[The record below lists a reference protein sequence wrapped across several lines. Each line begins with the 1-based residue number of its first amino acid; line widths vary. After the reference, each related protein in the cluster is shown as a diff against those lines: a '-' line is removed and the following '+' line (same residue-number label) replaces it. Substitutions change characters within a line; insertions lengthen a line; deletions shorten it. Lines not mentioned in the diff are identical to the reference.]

1 MVNYAKCFGHFCIV
15 FAISFLFVVRFYS
28 VFGNAEWK
36 KKRRVSPKKK
46 KKKEEEE
53 EKRNDKKFSLFPCLV
68 SMEENKM
75 VETVSLGP

>member
-1 MVNYAKCFGHFCIV
+1 MKEEEK
-15 FAISFLFVVRFYS
+15 SFS
-28 VFGNAEWK
+28 
-36 KKRRVSPKKK
+36 KKK